1 MTTSAVAP
9 SDARRTAP
17 PGASR
22 PVRGSALAA
31 LMVGALGVVFGDIGT
46 SPLYALQIVFSLNG
60 GAVRPTPGDVY
71 GVVSLI
77 FWAITLIVSIK
88 YIALVMRA
96 DNQGEGGI
104 LALTA
109 LVQRATANALVR
121 TRRCSPGPSPS
132 GS

>member
-1 MTTSAVAP
+1 M
-9 SDARRTAP
+9 
-17 PGASR
+17 
-22 PVRGSALAA
+22 RGSALAA

-60 GAVRPTPGDVY
+60 GVVRPTPGDVY
-71 GVVSLI
+71 GVVSLV

-109 LVQRATANALVR
+109 LVQRATANVFVR

-132 GS
+132 GSEMPAGSR